1 MMQNSAARFL
11 QDADE
16 VAIRRVRREEARGR
30 HQRTASAQRR
40 AHYLKDAADRLGS
53 QQAVAD
59 RLGTSGA
66 AVSKAITQASTRPT
80 AEELPVTYIE
90 VELATAGDAV
100 LTADEW
106 RQLPEGARPAAAHVA
121 ESAWRARARLLNGM
135 LHTAEQ
141 TTRAYGEVWYNSRR
155 GLDQLTVEQ
164 MHEELREEEPGLPD
178 HLLPSTTGE
187 LAAAVTLAA
196 EAAKSLRQQLVACWA
211 EQDRWRDRQGGQL

>member
-1 MMQNSAARFL
+1 MSQNPVAGIL
-11 QDADE
+11 QDADA

-40 AHYLKDAADRLGS
+40 ADYLKGAADCLGS

-80 AEELPVTYIE
+80 VEELPITYIE

-106 RQLPEGARPAAAHVA
+106 RQLPEGDKPAAAHVA
-121 ESAWRARARLLNGM
+121 ESAWRARARLLQGM

-141 TTRAYGEVWYNSRR
+141 TARAYGEVWYNHRR
-155 GLDQLTVEQ
+155 RLDQLTVQQ

-178 HLLPSTTGE
+178 HLLPSTAGE
-187 LAAAVTLAA
+187 LAAAVTMATEAA
-196 EAAKSLRQQLVACWA
+196 ESLRQQLVACWA
-211 EQDRWRDRQGGQL
+211 EQDRWRDRQDGQL